1 MTASIHTFRPRLVD
15 GPLIEVNRTERVALM
30 AAVLIENGSYSDKR
44 DAMRS
49 LMACGKFGS
58 VEIVMLFA
66 DALQA
71 AAQEVVA
78 REMSAL

>member
-1 MTASIHTFRPRLVD
+1 
-15 GPLIEVNRTERVALM
+15 
-30 AAVLIENGSYSDKR
+30 
-44 DAMRS
+44 MRS

-78 REMSAL
+78 REMSAHERCTENGNRHRWRVDHYAKGWLFVRSTRRGHAWM